1 MYSTLLIKFVHR
13 GNNVLLYCFFH
24 SWSLQ
29 PFSLEVTA
37 SLIQQQEYE
46 KLVDF
51 DNHLDNIALDWRNKD
66 INTTID
72 ELIREEEMH

>member
-1 MYSTLLIKFVHR
+1 MITEIILFHFV
-13 GNNVLLYCFFH
+13 GLC
-24 SWSLQ
+24 SWSLH
-29 PFSLEVTA
+29 PLCLEVTS

-66 INTTID
+66 INTEID
-72 ELIREEEMH
+72 ELIQEDETY